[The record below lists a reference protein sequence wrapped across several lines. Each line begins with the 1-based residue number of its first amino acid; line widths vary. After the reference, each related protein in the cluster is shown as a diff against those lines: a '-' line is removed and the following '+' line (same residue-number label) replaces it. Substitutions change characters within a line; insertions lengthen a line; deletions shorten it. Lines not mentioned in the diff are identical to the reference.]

1 MRPVPGPPT
10 PPTPT
15 PTSNPPTPTPTP
27 RSLVALQV
35 IAYYKGKVVNIKAD
49 RPQEDVAEQVKKAV
63 AS

>member
-1 MRPVPGPPT
+1 MHRLPRPPP
-10 PPTPT
+10 PL
-15 PTSNPPTPTPTP
+15 S
-27 RSLVALQV
+27 QV